1 MSNLVVIDGDAL
13 KFETN
18 FGSCM
23 VTPTEPCLI
32 QGSGEAEIT
41 NKKICVLGDE
51 SKVSIAATYT
61 KSTHHA
67 PGMGK
72 IKITALAPDQLAA
85 FVMTRTAVIV
95 VGSQFTAQFSPT
107 SPAMDE
113 QGKPDTNMKPEQ
125 GTGTFINSQSF
136 VTAG

>member
-18 FGSCM
+18 FGANI
-23 VTPTEPCLI
+23 VTPTAPCLI
-32 QGSGEAEIT
+32 LGSGEAEIT

-51 SKVSIAATYT
+51 SKVSIAATYI
-61 KSTHHA
+61 KSTHPT
-67 PGMGK
+67 PGTGK
-72 IKITALAPDQLAA
+72 IEIIALATDQQAT

-95 VGSQFTAQFSPT
+95 VGSQFTTLFTPS
-107 SPAMDE
+107 SPAKDP
-113 QGKPDTNMKPEQ
+113 QGKPDPNVEPTK